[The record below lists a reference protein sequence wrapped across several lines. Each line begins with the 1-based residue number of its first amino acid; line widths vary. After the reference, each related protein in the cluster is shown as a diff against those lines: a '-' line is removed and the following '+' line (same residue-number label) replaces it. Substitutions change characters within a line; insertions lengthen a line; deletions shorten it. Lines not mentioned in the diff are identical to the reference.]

1 MSYHKS
7 ALLTESIEAM
17 AIHPEGIYVDATYG
31 GGGHASAILQRLT
44 TGRLIAFDQD
54 EEAIRNRLEDSRLVM
69 VHHNFRFI
77 RNFLMLHK
85 ALPADGILADLGL
98 SSHQID
104 AAERGFSTRF
114 DGILDMRMDQNK
126 KLTAREIVNQYS
138 EEALTV
144 LFRNYGEVTN
154 ARKLAA
160 LIITSRKKA
169 PIETTGQL
177 KEIVLACALK
187 GKENKYLAQVFQGLR
202 IEVNQEMEALMEFL
216 KQATTCLRPGGKLV
230 VIAYHSLE
238 DKLVKKYFRSGNFE
252 GVIEKDFYGNVC
264 SPLKVVNRKAIVA
277 SEEEVKE
284 NSRARSARLRIAEK
298 R

>member
-1 MSYHKS
+1 
-7 ALLTESIEAM
+7 
-17 AIHPEGIYVDATYG
+17 
-31 GGGHASAILQRLT
+31 
-44 TGRLIAFDQD
+44 
-54 EEAIRNRLEDSRLVM
+54 VM

-114 DGILDMRMDQNK
+114 DGMLDMRMDRNK

-138 EEALTV
+138 EEALTGV
-144 LFRNYGEVTN
+144 FRNYGEIHN
-154 ARKLAA
+154 ARKLSE

-169 PIETTGQL
+169 PIETTGRL
-177 KEIVLACALK
+177 KEIVLTCALK

-202 IEVNQEMEALMEFL
+202 IEVNQEMEALREFL
-216 KQATTCLRPGGKLV
+216 KQATACLRPGGKLV

-238 DKLVKKYFRSGNFE
+238 DKLVKNYFRSGNFE

-264 SPLKVVNRKAIVA
+264 APLKVVNRKAIVA

>member
-7 ALLTESIEAM
+7 VLLTEAIEAM

-31 GGGHASAILQRLT
+31 GGGHAAAILQRLT
-44 TGRLIAFDQD
+44 TGRLIAFEQG
-54 EEAIRNRLEDSRLVM
+54 EEAIRTRLEAPRLLM
-69 VHHNFRFI
+69 VHHNFRLI
-77 RNFLMLHK
+77 KNFLMLQK
-85 ALPADGILADLGL
+85 TLPADGILADLGL

-114 DGILDMRMDQNK
+114 DGILDMRMDRNK

-144 LFRNYGEVTN
+144 LFRNYAEVHN

-160 LIITSRKKA
+160 TIITSRKKA

-177 KEIVLACALK
+177 KEIVLACTLK

-202 IEVNQEMEALMEFL
+202 IEVNQEMESLREFL
-216 KQATTCLRPGGKLV
+216 KQATACLKPGGKLV

-238 DKLVKKYFRSGNFE
+238 DKLVKNYFRSGNFE
-252 GVIEKDFYGNVC
+252 GMVEKDFYGNVC

>member
-7 ALLTESIEAM
+7 VLLTEAIEAM
-17 AIHPEGIYVDATYG
+17 VIHPEGIYVDATYG
-31 GGGHASAILQRLT
+31 GGGHAAAILNLLT

-54 EEAIRNRLEDSRLVM
+54 EDAISNRLADPRLVM
-69 VHHNFRFI
+69 VQHNFRFI

-85 ALPADGILADLGL
+85 ALPVDGILADLGL

-114 DGILDMRMDQNK
+114 DGMLDMRMDRNK
-126 KLTAREIVNQYS
+126 KLTAKEVVNQYS
-138 EEALTV
+138 EEALTD
-144 LFRNYGEVTN
+144 LFRNYGEVHN

-160 LIITSRKKA
+160 VIVTSRKKA

-177 KEIVLACALK
+177 KEIVLGCALK

-202 IEVNQEMEALMEFL
+202 IEVNQEMEALREFL
-216 KQATTCLRPGGKLV
+216 KQATACLKPGGKLV

-238 DKLVKKYFRSGNFE
+238 DKLVKNYFRSGNFE

>member
-1 MSYHKS
+1 MVTGFVHTKVETGCVVVGQPLEEIQYH
-7 ALLTESIEAM
+7 
-17 AIHPEGIYVDATYG
+17 Y
-31 GGGHASAILQRLT
+31 
-44 TGRLIAFDQD
+44 
-54 EEAIRNRLEDSRLVM
+54 
-69 VHHNFRFI
+69 
-77 RNFLMLHK
+77 
-85 ALPADGILADLGL
+85 
-98 SSHQID
+98 D
-104 AAERGFSTRF
+104 AAGRIEQQQSLYASDAGKTG
-114 DGILDMRMDQNK
+114 DGSLDILYEYYD
-126 KLTAREIVNQYS
+126 
-138 EEALTV
+138 
-144 LFRNYGEVTN
+144 
-154 ARKLAA
+154 
-160 LIITSRKKA
+160 
-169 PIETTGQL
+169 TGQL